1 MLSLRPSSGRDA
13 SPHVPCPHRACPQM
27 RVLLR
32 REARL
37 RGEPSPAPPP
47 IGRASRCS
55 GDDSKPHRPCS
66 WTPRPSPPSM
76 GEWVV
81 FSSACE
87 VVANSRVGALAPL
100 VPATPRRPRIAS
112 PPPREYW
119 LKQAVRD
126 EIRWRI
132 NSHPLRFGVFC
143 RGRWPPS
150 FFALPR
156 RSPPSF
162 LEDMCEC
169 VFVVF
174 VV

>member
-1 MLSLRPSSGRDA
+1 MLSLRSSSERDA
-13 SPHVPCPHRACPQM
+13 SSHVPCPHRACSQM

-37 RGEPSPAPPP
+37 RDEPSSAPPS

-55 GDDSKPHRPCS
+55 SDGSKPHRPCS
-66 WTPRPSPPSM
+66 RTPRSSPSSM
-76 GEWVV
+76 EEWVV

-87 VVANSRVGALAPL
+87 VVANSRVEALAPL
-100 VPATPRRPRIAS
+100 VPATPRRSRIAS
-112 PPPREYW
+112 PSPREYW

-132 NSHPLRFGVFC
+132 NSHPLRFDVFC
-143 RGRWPPS
+143 RDRWPPP

-162 LEDMCEC
+162 LEGMCEC

>member
-13 SPHVPCPHRACPQM
+13 SSHVSCPHRACPQM

-37 RGEPSPAPPP
+37 RGESSPAPPP
-47 IGRASRCS
+47 IGRASRCP
-55 GDDSKPHRPCS
+55 GDGPKPHRSCS
-66 WTPRPSPPSM
+66 RTPRSSPSSM
-76 GEWVV
+76 REWVV

-87 VVANSRVGALAPL
+87 VVANSRVGALALL
-100 VPATPRRPRIAS
+100 VPVTSRRPRIAS

-132 NSHPLRFGVFC
+132 NSHPLRFDVFC
-143 RGRWPPS
+143 RGRWPSP
-150 FFALPR
+150 FFALSR
-156 RSPPSF
+156 RSSPSF
-162 LEDMCEC
+162 LEGMCEC